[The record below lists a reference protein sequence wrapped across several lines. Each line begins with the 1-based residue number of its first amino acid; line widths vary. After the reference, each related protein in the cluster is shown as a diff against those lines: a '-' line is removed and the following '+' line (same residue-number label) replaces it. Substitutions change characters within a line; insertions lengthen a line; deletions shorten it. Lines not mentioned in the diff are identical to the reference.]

1 MQSSAAA
8 LSGADGEGKT
18 ADNMS
23 LTIFT
28 IVVDHNPVI
37 AFGCKKH
44 SEAEA
49 ICADERIRAKLSSM
63 RLWR

>member
-28 IVVDHNPVI
+28 IVVDHNPW
-37 AFGCKKH
+37 
-44 SEAEA
+44 SY
-49 ICADERIRAKLSSM
+49 RRKLVTVGIGKAAY
-63 RLWR
+63 RGGA